1 MLDGTGFGCGYKVLK
16 DISLQILPELCVDI
30 VIGVDAIVTYDL
42 FAILEQHL
50 RFSIEDAGSVVALT
64 LTETEDLDVGV
75 GELQEA
81 FPLEDNVEDTLKILN
96 DAISK
101 ELTPEEWEAQRLL
114 ILKFNGCFN
123 NELQRK
129 SECKIPPMHVV
140 RLEKLWDESAVRA
153 MRLKAR

>member
-16 DISLQILPELCVDI
+16 NISLQILQELCVDI

-50 RFSIEDAGSVVALT
+50 RLSVEDAGSVVALT

-81 FPLEDNVEDTLKILN
+81 FPLEDNVEN
-96 DAISK
+96 
-101 ELTPEEWEAQRLL
+101 
-114 ILKFNGCFN
+114 
-123 NELQRK
+123 
-129 SECKIPPMHVV
+129 
-140 RLEKLWDESAVRA
+140 LE
-153 MRLKAR
+153 